1 MSNISKILRFLAL
14 KLIRFYQKTLSLDHG
29 FFKFLRPQGQ
39 CRFYP
44 SCSEYTDQSIEK
56 HGVLRGSA
64 KGVKRISKCHP
75 WSDGGFDPVTTEKIK
90 K

>member
-1 MSNISKILRFLAL
+1 MSNISRIIKFLVL
-14 KLIRFYQKTLSLDHG
+14 KLIRLYQNTLSLDHG
-29 FFKFLRPQGQ
+29 PFRFLKPHGQ

-44 SCSEYTDQSIEK
+44 SCSEYTYQSIEK
-56 HGVLRGSA
+56 HGFLKGSA

-75 WSDGGFDPVTTEKIK
+75 WSDGGFDPVITDELK